1 MLENSAIQVREATI
15 RDDSLIA
22 EFFREMWLDL
32 DIPENAI
39 AANYLALVREY
50 IESARQN
57 LNYKAFIAEEGDK
70 AIGCVSCQRFSGLYP
85 NILLKHYQ
93 RGYIWGVYVIPS
105 HRKQGIATQ
114 LTQYAVDYLK
124 SLNCT
129 HAVLNASPIGRSV
142 YKNMGFIDGNSMDL
156 VL

>member
-1 MLENSAIQVREATI
+1 MLDNSAIRVREATI

-32 DIPENAI
+32 DIPDDAI
-39 AANYLALVREY
+39 APDYLSIVREY
-50 IESARQN
+50 IESARRD
-57 LNYKAFIAEEGDK
+57 LDYKAFIAEESGN
-70 AIGCVSCQRFSGLYP
+70 AIGCVSCQRFAGLYP
-85 NILLKHYQ
+85 NILLRHYQ

-105 HRKQGIATQ
+105 HRRRGIATQ
-114 LTQYAVDYLK
+114 LTRYCVEYLK

-142 YKNMGFIDGNSMDL
+142 YENMGFIEGNSMDF